1 MELILAMVDDLW
13 HRYDLE
19 ILKRLTIQIVAFL
32 QRRDYCG
39 GERGRDVEFV
49 GVFCE
54 DD

>member
-19 ILKRLTIQIVAFL
+19 ISKTLTIQIVAFL

-39 GERGRDVEFV
+39 GGRDVEFV